1 MYHRRPPKYRYICY
15 SCVTGQAV
23 WFYQGQSHKAMLRAY
38 QRVRRRE
45 IALER
50 RWPRMMK
57 RRQASILFLINECL
71 AAIPILGKP
80 TKEKREAAETLQYLA
95 DNPPKYYTG
104 FYNHIRAER
113 RRRDKKSSRWHGK
126 KRCET
131 DAQKNHEN
139 TYYDK

>member
-1 MYHRRPPKYRYICY
+1 MYQRRPYQFRYICY

-23 WFYQGQSHKAMLRAY
+23 WVYQGQSREGMLRAY

-50 RWPRMMK
+50 RWSRMVE
-57 RRQASILFLINECL
+57 RRRTSIRLLLNECM
-71 AAIPILGKP
+71 AAIPILGKL
-80 TKEKREAAETLQYLA
+80 TKEQREAAETLQYLA

-113 RRRDKKSSRWHGK
+113 RRRDKKSSRWHSK
-126 KRCET
+126 KAVRDGSAE
-131 DAQKNHEN
+131 KSHNHD
-139 TYYDK
+139 YDK

>member
-1 MYHRRPPKYRYICY
+1 MYHRRPPKFRYICY
-15 SCVTGQAV
+15 SCVTDQAV
-23 WFYQGQSHKAMLRAY
+23 WVYQGQSREGMRKAY

-50 RWPRMMK
+50 RWARMMK
-57 RRQASILFLINECL
+57 RRQASILFLLNECL

-80 TKEKREAAETLQYLA
+80 TKEQREAVKTLQCLA

-113 RRRDKKSSRWHGK
+113 RRRDKKSNRWHSK
-126 KRCET
+126 KRCEME
-131 DAQKNHEN
+131 AQEKSHNRD
-139 TYYDK
+139 YDK

>member
-23 WFYQGQSHKAMLRAY
+23 WFYQGQSRKAMLRAY
-38 QRVRRRE
+38 QRVRKRE

-50 RWPRMMK
+50 RWPRMVE
-57 RRQASILFLINECL
+57 RRRTSILFLLNECM
-71 AAIPILGKP
+71 AEIPILGKL
-80 TKEKREAAETLQYLA
+80 TKEQREAAKTLQYLA

-113 RRRDKKSSRWHGK
+113 RRRDKKSSRWRSK
-126 KRCET
+126 KAVRDGSAEKSHNY
-131 DAQKNHEN
+131 D
-139 TYYDK
+139 YDK

>member
-1 MYHRRPPKYRYICY
+1 MYQRRPPKYRYICY

-23 WFYQGQSHKAMLRAY
+23 WVYQGQSRKGMLKAY

-50 RWPRMMK
+50 RWPRMME
-57 RRQASILFLINECL
+57 RRRASILFLLNECL

-80 TKEKREAAETLQYLA
+80 TKEQREAAKTLQYLA
-95 DNPPKYYTG
+95 DNPPKYYSG
-104 FYNHIRAER
+104 FYNHIRSER

-126 KRCET
+126 KRCGK
-131 DAQKNHEN
+131 DAQKNHDN
-139 TYYDK
+139 RDYDK

>member
-23 WFYQGQSHKAMLRAY
+23 WVYQGQSRKAMLKAY

-50 RWPRMMK
+50 RWPRMMEC
-57 RRQASILFLINECL
+57 RRASILFLLNECM
-71 AAIPILGKP
+71 AEIPILGKL
-80 TKEKREAAETLQYLA
+80 TKEQREAAKTLQCLA

-113 RRRDKKSSRWHGK
+113 RRRDKKSSRWHSK

-131 DAQKNHEN
+131 EV
-139 TYYDK
+139 

>member
-1 MYHRRPPKYRYICY
+1 
-15 SCVTGQAV
+15 
-23 WFYQGQSHKAMLRAY
+23 MLRAY
-38 QRVRRRE
+38 QRIRRRE

-80 TKEKREAAETLQYLA
+80 TKEQRESAETLQYLA

-126 KRCET
+126 KQCET

-139 TYYDK
+139 TYYDKQHSDSQ